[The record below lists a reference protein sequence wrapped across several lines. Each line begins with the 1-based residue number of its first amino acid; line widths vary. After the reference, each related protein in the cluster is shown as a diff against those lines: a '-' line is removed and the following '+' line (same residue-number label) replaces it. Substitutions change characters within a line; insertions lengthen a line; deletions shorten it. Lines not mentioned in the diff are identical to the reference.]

1 MKKLTAC
8 IFIIIGLISTQV
20 SAEGIQNKTIER
32 ITVNYK
38 SPFDYALYQYTTE
51 ILMQF
56 KLEIAADIYKQARAG
71 SNQMAHSIAKQF
83 NVSQESA
90 SNRHDSNKHSQYQS
104 VPNRKRNDNAITI
117 TSAAPH

>member
-56 KLEIAADIYKQARAG
+56 KLEIAADIYNQARAG
-71 SNQMAHSIAKQF
+71 SNQMAHSIEKQF
-83 NVSQESA
+83 NVSQQSA
-90 SNRHDSNKHSQYQS
+90 SNRHDSNMHSQYRT
-104 VPNRKRNDNAITI
+104 VPNRKLNDNAINLN
-117 TSAAPH
+117 SAAPH